1 MDLGCDASFAAQ
13 LMEQLSNPSPQ
24 LGAPSSGIVP
34 PGPDAVPPKDG
45 SGNSPSK
52 DTQQPKKKP
61 KAKAKAPKEARLCRY
76 PISDDP
82 DPCVP
87 DVSVDSVF

>member
-1 MDLGCDASFAAQ
+1 MDLGCDASFAMQ

-24 LGAPSSGIVP
+24 LRAPSSAIVP
-34 PGPDAVPPKDG
+34 PGPDAAPPKDG
-45 SGNSPSK
+45 SGKSP
-52 DTQQPKKKP
+52 KKP

-76 PISDDP
+76 PISDDA

>member
-1 MDLGCDASFAAQ
+1 MDLGCDASFAMQ
-13 LMEQLSNPSPQ
+13 LMTQLSNPSPQ
-24 LGAPSSGIVP
+24 LGAPSSAIVP
-34 PGPDAVPPKDG
+34 PGPDAAPPKDG
-45 SGNSPSK
+45 SG
-52 DTQQPKKKP
+52 KKP

-76 PISDDP
+76 LISDDA